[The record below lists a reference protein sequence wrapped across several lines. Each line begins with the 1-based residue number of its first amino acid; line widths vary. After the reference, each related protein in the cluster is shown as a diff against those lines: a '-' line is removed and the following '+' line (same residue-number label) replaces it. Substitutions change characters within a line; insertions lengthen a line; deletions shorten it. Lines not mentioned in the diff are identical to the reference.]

1 MQFKRINGYGTSVW
15 VSCYQLAD
23 IIFPSS
29 LPDMLRVWRQ
39 SVRAETKELW
49 LELCERAANEQDAD
63 KLLAMVRDINAV
75 LELKIGRLKQAGPE
89 LVRNAFEL
97 TPCILCNE
105 PVPLDSSKTD
115 EDGKAVHEEC
125 YLLRM
130 RLKRATSKDDDVCA

>member
-1 MQFKRINGYGTSVW
+1 
-15 VSCYQLAD
+15 
-23 IIFPSS
+23 
-29 LPDMLRVWRQ
+29 MLRVWRQ

-49 LELCERAANEQDAD
+49 LELCERAANEQEAD

-89 LVRNAFEL
+89 LVRSAFEL

-115 EDGKAVHEEC
+115 EYGKAVHEEC
-125 YLLRM
+125 FLLRM
-130 RLKRATSKDDDVCA
+130 RLKRATSKDDDVYV